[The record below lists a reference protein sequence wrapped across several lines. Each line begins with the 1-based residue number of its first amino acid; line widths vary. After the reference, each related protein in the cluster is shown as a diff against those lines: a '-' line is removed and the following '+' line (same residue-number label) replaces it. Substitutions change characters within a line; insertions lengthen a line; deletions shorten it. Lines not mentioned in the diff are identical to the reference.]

1 MKPKISNRYSITEVV
16 ALHRTRRFLA
26 ERNMLAV
33 RRLSSSIG
41 PVFVIDEG
49 TEQVIAKNIRNYR
62 ELAAHFGLLLPQ
74 ARAVHTLTCAH
85 CKAKFEA
92 FSAQAIYCSA
102 SCRVTACQK
111 RMRLRLK
118 EAA

>member
-1 MKPKISNRYSITEVV
+1 MKPKIGNRYSISEVV
-16 ALHRTRRFLA
+16 ALHRSRRFLD
-26 ERNMLAV
+26 ERGMVAIL
-33 RRLSSSIG
+33 RKTSPLG

-49 TEQVIAKNIRNYR
+49 TEHVIAKNIRNYR

-85 CKAKFEA
+85 CRAKFETG
-92 FSAQAIYCSA
+92 SAQAIYCSA

-111 RMRLRLK
+111 RTRLRLK